1 MTFQFFL
8 LVVLVLILGSFH
20 VEGDIIGIVA
30 ASYQDLSDKQPV
42 RDVPCHAKFIKMI
55 LHVYI
60 CFNRKH
66 IYFPKHN
73 SNTVYG
79 SYTT

>member
-1 MTFQFFL
+1 VTFQFFL
-8 LVVLVLILGSFH
+8 LIVLVLGSFH

-55 LHVYI
+55 LHGYM
-60 CFNRKH
+60 CFNRKN
-66 IYFPKHN
+66 IYFSKHN
-73 SNTVYG
+73 SNTGYG